1 MGSLKIK
8 QISVLACMKTPEINQ
23 RIGLVPTL
31 VDYNI

>member
-1 MGSLKIK
+1 
-8 QISVLACMKTPEINQ
+8 MKTPEINQ